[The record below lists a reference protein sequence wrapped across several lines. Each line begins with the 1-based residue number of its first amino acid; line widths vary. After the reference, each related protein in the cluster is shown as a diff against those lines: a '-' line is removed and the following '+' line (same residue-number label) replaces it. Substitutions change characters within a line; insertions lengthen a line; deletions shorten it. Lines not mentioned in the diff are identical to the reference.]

1 MLLENRLKG
10 NLVSK
15 NVVNLSKRNLND
27 AKISLLL
34 KGLNF
39 VPTCNNIDK
48 AKLKMELEAFGRM
61 LRLLRFVMKIRIFI
75 VTCLNPSPSLIL
87 VITM

>member
-1 MLLENRLKG
+1 M
-10 NLVSK
+10 
-15 NVVNLSKRNLND
+15 SKRNLND
-27 AKISLLL
+27 AEISLLS

-61 LRLLRFVMKIRIFI
+61 LRLKWHFRNENKDIHRDMFKSMSKFNHRHKDATMEL
-75 VTCLNPSPSLIL
+75 CLSSLEEKL
-87 VITM
+87 NKH